1 MATNNA
7 DIIDGTLGDDIID
20 ALGGRDTIY
29 ATQGH
34 DSVDGGANLN
44 DRIIAVLADPTRF
57 ADPATGSRTY
67 TITNNHLG
75 SSSGGLDT
83 SFVNVERVTLELG
96 GTGDFGDTIDATSFT
111 GGFALDLRL
120 GNGNDTVFGG
130 AGNES
135 IYARGGINWI
145 DAGAGTD
152 SVAADVDFAA
162 GSTVFVTGSGNQVQT
177 VHNGTITNTILNA
190 EQILIGSNIDL
201 AFAVDGLTHTVDA
214 SAYIGAAQIV
224 FYDHNGNDIFIGSSG
239 SDVFANLYNATVGDD
254 IYTGNGGADIFDY
267 TVAVNALNN
276 DVITDFDTD
285 DTIDFR
291 FNDGASAPGQLLCNS
306 FIGAAAFSGVA
317 GQYRY
322 TISGN
327 QTLIQIDTDGD
338 AAADRT
344 LTLSNGT
351 FVIAETFAGSNV
363 LRLAGNVIQGTAG
376 PDTLTGTSGTDTIIN
391 GGGVDTIHA
400 GDGDDT
406 IVLNAQVGF
415 GSVLDGGNGFDTLEL
430 KTQPTFVSNLGGTST
445 SYNVY
450 YPTVPSSIEAV
461 RFDSAPGDIL
471 SINMLEFQRAAAGL
485 TTLIGG
491 GGRDLFYD
499 IVFSPGN
506 YTMPQLTLVNWN
518 ADISDLNAD
527 YIVLYASSAGNYTLN
542 AREGLAAIQALI
554 GNVGNDVLNGSSGSD
569 ALNGMGGVNQLYGN
583 AGNDTLY
590 AENPTPFGS
599 SPTALTYAG
608 STFNGGADIDTL
620 VVGGPVN
627 FQGTLT
633 SIERIYF
640 EAAFAAQ
647 APGQTGFDP
656 AHLTLSTTTAQGL
669 PSDLILNGIG
679 TLEINLDAPSWF
691 SAAGYAFVPGST
703 VDLILNGT
711 AGDDEIVGSVGADTI
726 NGGDGSDFLR
736 GNVGDDAIYGGDGN
750 DLIKGQDGDD
760 LIDGGL
766 GTDRAGYYQA
776 NAALGGVTVSLLLQ
790 GTAQY
795 VGSQG
800 WDTLVSIE
808 NVFGTPF
815 ADVLTGD
822 GGNNWLSGSEA
833 TIDGNVSAINND
845 LLDGQG
851 GNDLLSIGIGNHTL
865 IGGSDNDTVWFT
877 EHGFPETGITVSLA
891 SPGTVQA
898 TGNGDWSLTGIENL
912 TGGTANDIL
921 TGDDG
926 VNVLGG
932 GAGNDTLI
940 GGIGNDVLYG
950 DGGIAVDANGVITT
964 FADVAA
970 INGTGIGADVA
981 MMPGVSGNDTLEGG
995 EGDDVLWGGGGSDTA
1010 SYASAS
1016 GAVEVGLYNGGFGE
1030 AFGAA
1035 GYDQL
1040 HDIENITGS
1049 AFNDSL
1055 FGNALANVLAG
1066 GDGVDAL
1073 RGNGGNDALYGG
1085 GDDDFINGGNGD
1097 DFINGGSGNDRAAYF
1112 QSDAALGGI
1121 TVSLLLQGSAQYV
1134 GSQGW
1139 DTLVNIENVSGTPF
1153 ADILTGDGADNWLW
1167 GSISWNGSVQ
1177 SATNND
1183 TIDGGGGNDLIEVG
1197 LGNHLLTGGADNDTV
1212 WYSENGGA
1220 EVGITVSLA
1229 LQGAA
1234 QTTGAG
1240 SWMLSGIENLRGGTG
1255 NDQLT
1260 GDENANVLT
1269 GGGGNDQLVGGAGS
1283 DQAAYTGNAA
1293 DFAVVSLG
1301 GGAWQVSDL
1310 NAADGDE
1317 GVDLIL
1323 GIEQLLFADQLVTL
1337 NEAPVA
1343 TASSF
1348 LTDEDTDLGGQV
1360 AASDLENAPLTFQLV
1375 TGPTNGTLSFNP
1387 DGTFNYTPGVNFFG
1401 ADSFTFTAS
1410 DGNTTSNVATADLVI
1425 APVDNDAATIGGQ
1438 LTGEL
1443 TEGINPAAPNGTI
1456 SGQLSAVDP
1465 DGPTSF
1471 TAGNQAG
1478 TWGAFTISAD
1488 GGWSYELADNDP
1500 FIGALKASDTVT
1512 DSFTVTTA
1520 DGSSSLVT
1528 VTIHG
1533 ANDAAVIGGTRTA
1546 AVGEAALLGGTSQV
1560 AGALT
1565 ISDIDSP
1572 SQFVAATLAGL
1583 YGTLT
1588 LNASGS
1594 WTYVLN
1600 NANPVV
1606 DGLSNGNSLSDSF
1619 TVFAADGTAQQ
1630 VLITVTGS
1638 DDVRTGTN
1646 NADVLSG
1653 TTGNDTLNG
1662 NNGNDTL
1669 GGGLG
1674 NDVLNGGNGIDTAT
1688 YAGLAAGVTVSLE
1701 ISTAQNTLGGGIDTL
1716 LSIENLT
1723 GTNQADVLTGNSS
1736 NNTLIGGDGNDVLQG
1751 GAGDDILN
1759 GGNGI
1764 DTASYVSAGS
1774 AVTVSLAVSASQKT
1788 GGAGS
1793 DTLTGIEN
1801 LVGSGFADALTGNS
1815 TANVLTGGAGAD
1827 RLTGGGGAD
1836 VLFGGLGDDVFS
1848 FAALLDSGPSVLA
1861 RDIISDFQ
1869 GAGIAGGDII
1879 DLSAIDAVPGGRD
1892 NAFAFIGNAGFHN
1905 VAGELRFDTSTPG
1918 YTVVQADTNGD
1929 GVADLEIALQW
1940 ADSGTPI
1947 IPVSTDFVL

>member
-7 DIIDGTLGDDIID
+7 DIIVGTLGDDIID

-34 DSVDGGANLN
+34 DTIDGGPNLN
-44 DRIIAVLADPTRF
+44 DRLIAILADSSQF
-57 ADPATGSRTY
+57 AEPATASRTY
-67 TITNNHLG
+67 TITNNHLS

-83 SFVNVERVTLELG
+83 TFVNVERVTLDLG

-120 GNGNDTVFGG
+120 GNGNDIVFGG

-152 SVAADVDFAA
+152 SVAADVDFAS

-177 VHNGTITNTILNA
+177 VHNGIVTNTILNA
-190 EQILIGSNIDL
+190 EQILIGSNVEL

-214 SAYIGAAQIV
+214 SAYTGAAQIV
-224 FYDHNGNDIFIGSSG
+224 FYDHNGNDNFIGSSG

-254 IYTGNGGADIFDY
+254 IYTGNGGADIYDY

-276 DVITDFDTD
+276 DVITDFDAD
-285 DTIDFR
+285 DTIDFQ

-322 TISGN
+322 AISGN

-338 AAADRT
+338 AVADRT
-344 LTLSNGT
+344 LTLANGT
-351 FVIAETFAGSNV
+351 FIIAETFAGSNV
-363 LRLAGNVIQGTAG
+363 LRLAG
-376 PDTLTGTSGTDTIIN
+376 L
-391 GGGVDTIHA
+391 
-400 GDGDDT
+400 
-406 IVLNAQVGF
+406 
-415 GSVLDGGNGFDTLEL
+415 
-430 KTQPTFVSNLGGTST
+430 
-445 SYNVY
+445 
-450 YPTVPSSIEAV
+450 
-461 RFDSAPGDIL
+461 
-471 SINMLEFQRAAAGL
+471 
-485 TTLIGG
+485 
-491 GGRDLFYD
+491 
-499 IVFSPGN
+499 
-506 YTMPQLTLVNWN
+506 
-518 ADISDLNAD
+518 
-527 YIVLYASSAGNYTLN
+527 
-542 AREGLAAIQALI
+542 
-554 GNVGNDVLNGSSGSD
+554 VLNGTSD
-569 ALNGMGGVNQLYGN
+569 A
-583 AGNDTLY
+583 
-590 AENPTPFGS
+590 
-599 SPTALTYAG
+599 
-608 STFNGGADIDTL
+608 
-620 VVGGPVN
+620 
-627 FQGTLT
+627 
-633 SIERIYF
+633 
-640 EAAFAAQ
+640 
-647 APGQTGFDP
+647 
-656 AHLTLSTTTAQGL
+656 
-669 PSDLILNGIG
+669 
-679 TLEINLDAPSWF
+679 
-691 SAAGYAFVPGST
+691 
-703 VDLILNGT
+703 
-711 AGDDEIVGSVGADTI
+711 
-726 NGGDGSDFLR
+726 DFLR
-736 GNVGDDAIYGGDGN
+736 GDYGNDLIYGGDGN
-750 DLIKGQDGDD
+750 DVLKGLDGDD
-760 LIDGGL
+760 LIDGGA
-766 GTDRAGYYQA
+766 GTDRAGYWQG

-790 GTAQY
+790 GTPQF

-800 WDTLVSIE
+800 WDTLVGIE

-833 TIDGNVSAINND
+833 TIEVGNVSATNND

-851 GNDLLSIGIGNHTL
+851 GNDLLSVGIGNHTL
-865 IGGSDNDTVWFT
+865 VGGSGNDTVWFT
-877 EHGFPETGITVSLA
+877 ENGFPEKGITVSLA

-898 TGNGDWSLTGIENL
+898 TGNGDWTLTGIENL
-912 TGGTANDIL
+912 TGGTANDTL

-940 GGIGNDVLYG
+940 GGAGNDVLYG
-950 DGGIAVDANGVITT
+950 DGGIAVDGNGVITT

-970 INGTGIGADVA
+970 INPDGIGTDVA
-981 MMPGVSGNDTLEGG
+981 MMPGASGNDTLQGG
-995 EGDDVLWGGGGSDTA
+995 DGDDILWGGGGSDTA
-1010 SYASAS
+1010 SYADAN
-1016 GAVEVGLYNGGFGE
+1016 GAVEVSLYNGVYGE

-1040 HDIENITGS
+1040 HDFENITGS
-1049 AFNDSL
+1049 AFDDSL
-1055 FGNALANVLAG
+1055 FGNGLANVLAG
-1066 GDGVDAL
+1066 EGGDDAL
-1073 RGNGGNDALYGG
+1073 RGGGGNDALYGG
-1085 GDDDFINGGNGD
+1085 DGDDFINGGNGD
-1097 DFINGGSGNDRAAYF
+1097 DFIDGGTGNDRAAYF
-1112 QSDAALGGI
+1112 QTNAALGGV
-1121 TVSLLLQGSAQYV
+1121 TVSLLQQGTAQYV

-1153 ADILTGDGADNWLW
+1153 ADTLTGDGGDNWLW
-1167 GSISWNGSVQ
+1167 GSTSWIGDVQ

-1183 TIDGGGGNDLIEVG
+1183 TIDGGGGNDLLEVG
-1197 LGNHLLTGGADNDTV
+1197 QGNHILTGGADNDTV
-1212 WYSENGGA
+1212 WYSENGSA

-1229 LQGAA
+1229 LQGTA

-1240 SWMLSGIENLRGGTG
+1240 SWTLNGIENLQGGTG

-1269 GGGGNDQLVGGAGS
+1269 GGGGNDQLVGGAGL
-1283 DQAAYTGNAA
+1283 DQAGYTGNAA

-1323 GIEQLLFADQLVTL
+1323 GIEQLLFGDQLITL

-1343 TASSF
+1343 TSATIQ
-1348 LTDEDTDLGGQV
+1348 TDEDVVLDGQV
-1360 AASDLENAPLTFQLV
+1360 TATDLENASLNFQLV
-1375 TGPTNGTLSFNP
+1375 SGPTNGTLSFNP
-1387 DGTFNYTPGVNFFG
+1387 DGTFLYTPNADFFG

-1410 DGNTTSNVATADLVI
+1410 DGTTTSNVATANLTI
-1425 APVDNDAATIGGQ
+1425 APVDNDAATISAQ

-1471 TAGNQAG
+1471 TADSQAG
-1478 TWGAFTISAD
+1478 TWGAFTIAAA

-1500 FIGALKASDTVT
+1500 FIGALTASDTVT

-1560 AGALT
+1560 AGTLT

-1572 SQFVAATLAGL
+1572 AQFVAAALVGL

-1588 LNASGS
+1588 LNVAGS

-1606 DGLSNGNSLSDSF
+1606 DGLSNGDSLSDSF
-1619 TVFAADGTAQQ
+1619 TIFAADGTAQQ
-1630 VLITVTGS
+1630 VLVTVTGS

-1688 YAGLAAGVTVSLE
+1688 YAGLAAGVTVSLA
-1701 ISTAQNTLGGGIDTL
+1701 ISTAQNTLGGGTDTL

-1723 GTNQADVLTGNSS
+1723 GTSQADVLTGNAG
-1736 NNTLIGGDGNDVLQG
+1736 NNTLIGADGNDVLDG

-1764 DTASYVSAGS
+1764 DTASYGSAGS
-1774 AVTVSLAVSASQKT
+1774 AVTVSLAVSASQRT

-1801 LVGSGFADALTGNS
+1801 LIGSGFADTLTGSS

-1836 VLFGGLGDDVFS
+1836 VLFGGVGDDVFNYAS
-1848 FAALLDSGPSVLA
+1848 LLDSGPSA
-1861 RDIISDFQ
+1861 SASDIIRDFQ
-1869 GAGIAGGDII
+1869 GAGIAGGDLI
-1879 DLSAIDAVPGGRD
+1879 DLSAIDAIAGGRD
-1892 NAFAFIGNAGFHN
+1892 NAFAFIGSAAFSHVSGQ
-1905 VAGELRFDTSTPG
+1905 LRFDTTTTPG
-1918 YTVVQADTNGD
+1918 FTLVQGDTNGD
-1929 GVADLEIALQW
+1929 GVADFQIMLQW
-1940 ADSGTPI
+1940 SDANSQI
-1947 IPVSTDFVL
+1947 ILNAQDFVL